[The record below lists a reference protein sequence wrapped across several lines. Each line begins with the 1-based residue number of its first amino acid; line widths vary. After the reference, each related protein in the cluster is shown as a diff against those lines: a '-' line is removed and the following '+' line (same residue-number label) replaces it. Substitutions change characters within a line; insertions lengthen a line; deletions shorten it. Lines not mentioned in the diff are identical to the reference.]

1 MKILNKIIARLNY
14 HKFPLLIFIVLSF
27 VPFLWLNNKNGVF
40 FAYGDIGLHLAFYSP
55 EYILKL
61 SHYLISSNNI
71 GAPSVGFAWYPF
83 ALIFSYI
90 FSAVGHN
97 YQYAQMVLY
106 SLIIFVS
113 MVYFYL
119 FILELFEHDDD
130 KKVKALVSGVF
141 YIFNFFTVYYLFG
154 AVIYVLM
161 FMSVILYYLTKALKN
176 KNLFYFLVI
185 SLIISLFTINLYSFL
200 PYFDSSWV
208 ILFLIFYLFLK
219 DGGLHL
225 KIEINYLLKMLFVI
239 LLTNSWWIFPFYN
252 HMFDR
257 YSSAVATTKGFSRIY
272 KSFGGNGNLI
282 NILRNA
288 LAKNSY
294 WFFHIGY
301 EKTYYNSFFILIG
314 FLIAFVMIIP
324 VIKHPK
330 KFFSFSLL
338 YLIGIYFYLAYAH
351 PFGNLK
357 LWFLTLLP
365 YHYVYID
372 HYSFMAILIVSAS
385 ILFGAG
391 SAIIYKFIRKNIG
404 KKISIAVLSF
414 IMIISSAIYVYPGW
428 SNKLFNGYT
437 NLNGKKVTTLV
448 KVPHYYDR
456 AKNFLSSTKINYNIF
471 ILPNTGWNTYLNWHF
486 GYDDGGPNFNL
497 LYKHSTFSVQLPG
510 HSLYLFIDFQN
521 HNYPNLS
528 ILLGMTSAR
537 YVIVQND
544 MIQGN
549 RNNKIAFFGYSHY
562 LKYIPTPEIKSILNA
577 SKGLKLAKS
586 FGKLDIYK
594 LSDKY
599 FLFKVW
605 TPKRVIF
612 VRQRLK
618 LDTLDNYMIPI
629 TLQNNFE
636 ARTAVFAKLF
646 SRNKHL
652 ERIKSYELDNI
663 INKYSV
669 TDKILNISNSSEIL
683 KISETAKKITAPTIE
698 FKEINPSKYAVIV
711 HNARAGFPLI
721 FNLRYL
727 KSWDVYPQV
736 YPESASINN
745 SSNSLNDNNRILKR
759 AIANKNITF
768 TGDKFISKDINGT
781 VQNNNIPKGHIF
793 QTLFERPL
801 PDKYHFIANG
811 YANSWWI
818 DLNYIK
824 KLGPRY
830 YKVNKNGTID
840 FELIINY
847 WPQRLLYIGIIVSVL
862 SIAIFGIYLIY
873 DTIKKRKNKKNT
885 TDTSDNNI

>member
-1 MKILNKIIARLNY
+1 MKILNKIIAGLSY
-14 HKFPLLIFIVLSF
+14 HKFPLLIFMVLSF
-27 VPFLWLNNKNGVF
+27 APFLWFNNKNGVF
-40 FAYGDIGLHLAFYSP
+40 FAYGDQGLHLAFYSP

-61 SHYLISSNNI
+61 SRYLISSNNI
-71 GAPSVGFAWYPF
+71 GAPSAGFAFYPF

-130 KKVKALVSGVF
+130 KKVKAFVSGVF
-141 YIFNFFTVYYLFG
+141 YVFNFFTIYYLLSG
-154 AVIYVLM
+154 DIYLII

-176 KNLFYFLVI
+176 KNLFYFIFI
-185 SLIISLFTINLYSFL
+185 SLIISLSTINLYSFSV
-200 PYFDSSWV
+200 YFCSLWV

-225 KIEINYLLKMLFVI
+225 KKEINYLLKMFSIII
-239 LLTNSWWIFPFYN
+239 LINSWWIFPFYN
-252 HMFDR
+252 YMFDR
-257 YSSAVATTKGFSRIY
+257 YSEQKVVVKNFSNMYKGA
-272 KSFGGNGNLI
+272 GGNGNLI
-282 NILRNA
+282 NILRNT
-288 LAKNSY
+288 LAKNSR

-301 EKTYYNSFFILIG
+301 ENTYYNSFFILIG
-314 FLIAFVMIIP
+314 FLIAFIMMIPI
-324 VIKHPK
+324 IKNPK

-338 YLIGIYFYLAYAH
+338 YLIGVYFYLSYTH
-351 PFGNLK
+351 PFGNIK
-357 LWFLTLLP
+357 LWFLKLLP

-372 HYSFMAILIVSAS
+372 KFNFMMIMIVSTS
-385 ILFGAG
+385 ILFGVG
-391 SAIIYKFIRKNIG
+391 SAIIYKFMRKNIG
-404 KKISIAVLSF
+404 KKTSIAVLSF
-414 IMIISSAIYVYPGW
+414 IMIISSVIYVYPGW
-428 SNKLFNGYT
+428 SNKLFNGYA
-437 NLNGKKVTTLV
+437 NLNGKKVTMLL

-456 AKNFLSSTKINYNIF
+456 AKNFLSSVKINYNIF
-471 ILPNTGWNTYLNWHF
+471 ILPNAGFNSNLNWHF
-486 GYDDGGPNFNL
+486 GYLDGAPLFNL
-497 LYKHSTFSVQLPG
+497 LYKHSTFSVQSPNND
-510 HSLYLFIDFQN
+510 SYLFIDFQN
-521 HNYPNLS
+521 HNYSNLS
-528 ILLGMTSAR
+528 ILLSMTSAR

-544 MIQGN
+544 MIQGK
-549 RNNKIAFFGYSHY
+549 RNEIRFFGYSHY

-577 SKGLKLAKS
+577 SKGLKLEKS
-586 FGKLDIYK
+586 FGKIDIYK

-605 TPKRVIF
+605 TPNKIIF
-612 VRQRLK
+612 VKQKLK
-618 LDTLDNYMIPI
+618 LDALDNYMVPI
-629 TLQNNFE
+629 TMQNNFGV
-636 ARTAVFAKLF
+636 RTGVFVNLF
-646 SRNKHL
+646 YKNKHL
-652 ERIKSYELDNI
+652 GRIKSYELDNI

-669 TDKILNISNSSEIL
+669 TDKILYIFNSVKIL
-683 KISETAKKITAPTIE
+683 KISETAKKIAAPTIE

-721 FNLRYL
+721 FNLMYL

-736 YPESASINN
+736 YPESANINN
-745 SSNSLNDNNRILKR
+745 SGNNLNDNNRMLKQ

-768 TGDKFISKDINGT
+768 IGNKFISKDINGT
-781 VQNNNIPKGHIF
+781 IQNNNIPDGHIL

-862 SIAIFGIYLIY
+862 SIIIFGIYLIY
-873 DTIKKRKNKKNT
+873 DTIKKTKNKKDT
-885 TDTSDNNI
+885 TNTSDNNI